1 MIDPVDSSSF
11 PTDSHDKHL
20 FPRNQVGIVVD
31 KFWKLIPDEHAAQ
44 RINPML
50 MPVPHEHLLSLGR
63 EVIRFCESQGY
74 VFENKLTKDTDVSAW
89 IRLLGA
95 WVCYCRDR
103 ISKEGALPSRA
114 CIAEEMGMG
123 ASSLTNF
130 LNARRAVTLKAL
142 RAFSEK
148 MGVKP
153 LDIRPEMGASE
164 VYSQERKAKKCMASI
179 RSKLDDL
186 LHDLEDLPDYPS
198 KDELQGVMGKV
209 YALRDAAAA

>member
-1 MIDPVDSSSF
+1 MNHQALSEPIQ
-11 PTDSHDKHL
+11 TDRHDKHL
-20 FPRNQVGIVVD
+20 FPRNQVGIIVD
-31 KFWKLIPDEHAAQ
+31 KFWKLIPEDHAAQ
-44 RINPML
+44 RINPMS
-50 MPVPHEHLLSLGR
+50 MPVPHEHLLNLGR
-63 EVIRFCESQGY
+63 EVIRVCEAQGY
-74 VFENKLTKDTDVSAW
+74 VFENKLSKDTDISAW
-89 IRLLGA
+89 MRLLGA

-103 ISKEGALPSRA
+103 IAKEGVMPSRA
-114 CIAEEMGMG
+114 SIAEEIGLG
-123 ASSLTNF
+123 PSSLTNF

-142 RAFSEK
+142 RALSDK

-209 YALRDAAAA
+209 HALRDAAAA